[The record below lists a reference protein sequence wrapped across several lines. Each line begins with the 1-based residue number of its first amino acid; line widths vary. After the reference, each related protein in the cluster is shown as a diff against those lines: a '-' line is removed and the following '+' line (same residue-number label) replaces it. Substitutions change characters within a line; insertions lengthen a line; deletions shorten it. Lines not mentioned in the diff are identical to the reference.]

1 MNKPAAI
8 YARVSSDRQKENH
21 TIASQTAA
29 LIEYAQTHGYTVLP
43 EWVFQDEGYSGA
55 VLVRPG
61 LESLRDLAAEGQ
73 IAAALIYSPD
83 RLSRKYAYQ
92 VLLSEELSRCG
103 VELIF
108 LKAPAGTTPED
119 QLLVQFQGMIAE
131 YERAQIAERCRRG
144 KKHMAQHG
152 GVNVL
157 SGAPYGYRYVRK
169 SDTSAAFYE
178 VIEAEAKVVRMVF
191 EIYTQQGLSINAIAR
206 LLNER
211 QIATR
216 TGKGRW
222 ERSTVWGMLRNPAYR
237 GTACYGKTE
246 HRPRQRVTRPLR
258 QRKALPSRDVG
269 GHERPR
275 EEWIEVPVP
284 ALVSE
289 EVFALA
295 QEQLTKNLRHSPRRT
310 IEPTLLQ
317 GMLVCEQCGY
327 ALYRTS
333 THTSKQKLNYYR
345 CIGSDGY
352 RRLSGSICTNRPIR
366 QDYLDR
372 FVWNEII
379 RLLDNSELIQTEI
392 DRRQEAAR
400 NADPL
405 RKREDELRRE
415 QARVEKTCERLVTAY
430 QEGLVTL
437 AQLRQRMP
445 ALQKQTQ
452 AVESELQSL
461 KMAELDEAKYLQLAE
476 SLGGFR
482 TKLRARADSL
492 DIAVRQQ
499 IVRLVVKE
507 VLVGTDRITLRHS
520 IPIPQS
526 GPTSNGSPA
535 PPSGVTGSRPGP
547 GYLLRSG
554 SHYRPLRGT
563 HLRILPLAV
572 LHDSGVQ
579 PFLDQPEHSG
589 IGNAVLEELLQP
601 ASVEMIEKSA
611 DVCIQHK
618 AHLLPRDRDVQR
630 IQRLVL
636 ATSWPEA
643 IRETPKVLFV
653 DLIEDRSHGMLD
665 DLPAPQLPMAVAGH
679 RSSEYTLSWM
689 AALGKRRGEPGC
701 EDRLVYLPIRTH
713 TPSM

>member
-8 YARVSSDRQKENH
+8 YARVSSGRQKENH
-21 TIASQTAA
+21 TIASQTEA
-29 LIEYAQTHGYTVLP
+29 LKEFARTRSYTVPP

-55 VLVRPG
+55 ILARPG

-73 IAAALIYSPD
+73 IRAVLVYSPD

-92 VLLSEELSRCG
+92 ILLAEEFARCG

-108 LKAPAGTTPED
+108 LKSPAGATPED
-119 QLLVQFQGMIAE
+119 QLVVQFQGMIAE

-144 KKHMAQHG
+144 KRHKAQQG

-178 VIEAEAKVVRMVF
+178 VVEAEAKVVRMVF
-191 EIYTQQGLSINAIAR
+191 EIYSQQGLSINAMAR

-246 HRPRQRVTRPLR
+246 QRPRQRVTRPLR

-275 EEWIEVPVP
+275 ADWIEVPVP

-289 EVFALA
+289 ELFALA
-295 QEQLTKNLRHSPRRT
+295 QEQLQKNQRHSPRRT
-310 IEPTLLQ
+310 VEPTLLQ
-317 GMLVCEQCGY
+317 GMLVCEKCGY

-352 RRLSGSICTNRPIR
+352 RRLNGPVCTNRPIR
-366 QDYLDR
+366 QDCLDQ
-372 FVWNEII
+372 FVWSEII
-379 RLLDNSELIQTEI
+379 RLLEDPGLIQTEI
-392 DRRQEAAR
+392 DRRREAAQK
-400 NADPL
+400 ADPL
-405 RKREDELRRE
+405 RKREEELRRE
-415 QARVEKTCERLVTAY
+415 QARVEKSSERLVTAY
-430 QEGLVTL
+430 QEGLLTL
-437 AQLRQRMP
+437 PQLRQRMP
-445 ALQKQTQ
+445 LLQKQTQ

-461 KMAELDEAKYLQLAE
+461 KMAAVDEAKYLQLAE
-476 SLGGFR
+476 SLRGFR
-482 TKLRARADSL
+482 SKLRVRAEAL
-492 DIAVRQQ
+492 DIAV
-499 IVRLVVKE
+499 
-507 VLVGTDRITLRHS
+507 RHS

-526 GPTSNGSPA
+526 GPGSNGSKA
-535 PPSGVTGSRPGP
+535 PPSAVTGSRPNL

-554 SHYRPLRGT
+554 SRFTTARQRVPTLRIRSMVRGMAEKGGEGQSNGHSLRG
-563 HLRILPLAV
+563 RSGGGVRAPRRGRAV
-572 LHDSGVQ
+572 PERVWGTAGKVRTGTAPGEDAEDRVRTKRRTGSPGAEGRETGEFHVSGVC
-579 PFLDQPEHSG
+579 
-589 IGNAVLEELLQP
+589 A
-601 ASVEMIEKSA
+601 
-611 DVCIQHK
+611 
-618 AHLLPRDRDVQR
+618 
-630 IQRLVL
+630 
-636 ATSWPEA
+636 
-643 IRETPKVLFV
+643 
-653 DLIEDRSHGMLD
+653 
-665 DLPAPQLPMAVAGH
+665 
-679 RSSEYTLSWM
+679 
-689 AALGKRRGEPGC
+689 
-701 EDRLVYLPIRTH
+701 
-713 TPSM
+713 

>member
-29 LIEYAQTHGYTVLP
+29 LIEYAQTSGYTVPP

-55 VLVRPG
+55 ILVRPG
-61 LESLRDLAAEGQ
+61 LEALRDLAAEGQ

-92 VLLSEELSRCG
+92 VLLSEDLSRCG

-108 LKAPAGTTPED
+108 LKAPAGVTPED

-144 KKHMAQHG
+144 KKHMAQQG

-157 SGAPYGYRYVRK
+157 SGAPFGYRYIRK
-169 SDTSAAFYE
+169 SDTSAAYYE
-178 VIEAEAKVVRMVF
+178 VIEAEARIVRMVF

-237 GTACYGKTE
+237 GAACYGKTE
-246 HRPRQRVTRPLR
+246 LRPRQRVTRPLR

-275 EEWIEVPVP
+275 AEWIEVPVP

-289 EVFALA
+289 EMFALA
-295 QEQLTKNLRHSPRRT
+295 KEQLEKNKHHSPRRT

-327 ALYRTS
+327 ALYRAS
-333 THTSKQKLNYYR
+333 THTSKQKLGYYR
-345 CIGSDGY
+345 CLGSDGY
-352 RRLSGSICTNRPIR
+352 RRLRGPVCTNRPVR
-366 QDYLDR
+366 QDYLDQ
-372 FVWNEII
+372 FVWTEVV
-379 RLLDNSELIQTEI
+379 RLLEDPGLVQTEI
-392 DRRQEAAR
+392 DRRREVAR

-405 RKREDELRRE
+405 RKREDDLRRE
-415 QARVEKTCERLVTAY
+415 QVRVEKSSERLVTAY

-437 AQLRQRMP
+437 SQLRQRMP

-461 KMAELDEAKYLQLAE
+461 KMAAVDETKYLQLAE
-476 SLGGFR
+476 SLAGFR
-482 TKLRARADSL
+482 SKLRLRAEVL
-492 DIAVRQQ
+492 DMVVRQQ
-499 IVRLVVKE
+499 ILRLLVKE
-507 VLVGTDRITLRHS
+507 VLVGTDTITLRHS

-526 GPTSNGSPA
+526 GSGSNGSPI
-535 PPSGVTGSRPGP
+535 PSSGDGGRLPGP
-547 GYLLRSG
+547 SYLLRSG
-554 SHYRPLRGT
+554 SHHRSLRSPHLCLRPVPFLGYSR
-563 HLRILPLAV
+563 P
-572 LHDSGVQ
+572 Q
-579 PFLDQPEHSG
+579 PFAEEPQYPSVGNPMLYKLHRPFVAHVIEETPNVRVEHP
-589 IGNAVLEELLQP
+589 V
-601 ASVEMIEKSA
+601 
-611 DVCIQHK
+611 
-618 AHLLPRDRDVQR
+618 HLLSHDAHPER
-630 IQRLVL
+630 IQRLML
-636 ATSWPEA
+636 ASPRT
-643 IRETPKVLFV
+643 
-653 DLIEDRSHGMLD
+653 
-665 DLPAPQLPMAVAGH
+665 
-679 RSSEYTLSWM
+679 
-689 AALGKRRGEPGC
+689 EP
-701 EDRLVYLPIRTH
+701 V
-713 TPSM
+713 

>member
-29 LIEYAQTHGYTVLP
+29 LVDYAQTHGYGVPP

-55 VLVRPG
+55 ILVRPG
-61 LESLRDLAAEGQ
+61 LEALRDLAAEGQ
-73 IAAALIYSPD
+73 IAAALVYSPD

-92 VLLSEELSRCG
+92 VLLSEELARCG
-103 VELIF
+103 VELVF
-108 LKAPAGTTPED
+108 LKAPAGATPED

-144 KKHMAQHG
+144 KKHMAQQG

-169 SDTSAAFYE
+169 SDTAAAFYE
-178 VIEAEAKVVRMVF
+178 VVDAEAKVVRMVF
-191 EIYTQQGLSINAIAR
+191 EIYTQQRLSINAIAR

-222 ERSTVWGMLRNPAYR
+222 ERSTIWGMLRNPAYR

-246 HRPRQRVTRPLR
+246 QWPRQRVTRPLR

-275 EEWIEVPVP
+275 AEWIEVPVP

-289 EVFALA
+289 EMFALA
-295 QEQLTKNLRHSPRRT
+295 QEQLEKNKHHSPRRT

-317 GMLVCEQCGY
+317 GILVCEQCGY
-327 ALYRTS
+327 GLYRTS
-333 THTSKQKLNYYR
+333 THTSKHKLNYYR

-352 RRLSGSICTNRPIR
+352 RRLNGPLCTNRPIR
-366 QDYLDR
+366 QDYLDE
-372 FVWNEII
+372 FVWTEVI
-379 RLLDNSELIQTEI
+379 RLLDDPGLIQTEI
-392 DRRQEAAR
+392 DRRRDAAR
-400 NADPL
+400 KADPL
-405 RKREDELRRE
+405 CKREEELRRE
-415 QARVEKTCERLVTAY
+415 QVRVEKSSERLVTAY

-437 AQLRQRMP
+437 SQLRQRMP
-445 ALQKQTQ
+445 TLQKQTQ

-461 KMAELDEAKYLQLAE
+461 KMAAMDEAKYLQLAE

-482 TKLRARADSL
+482 TKLRSRADTL
-492 DIAVRQQ
+492 DIAARQQ
-499 IVRLVVKE
+499 ILRLVVKE
-507 VLVGTDRITLRHS
+507 VLVGIDTITLRHS

-526 GPTSNGSPA
+526 GPGPEGSPV
-535 PPSGVTGSRPGP
+535 PPTGVTGSRPNP

-554 SHYRPLRGT
+554 SQRTTLWGT
-563 HLRILPLAV
+563 L
-572 LHDSGVQ
+572 
-579 PFLDQPEHSG
+579 
-589 IGNAVLEELLQP
+589 
-601 ASVEMIEKSA
+601 
-611 DVCIQHK
+611 
-618 AHLLPRDRDVQR
+618 
-630 IQRLVL
+630 
-636 ATSWPEA
+636 
-643 IRETPKVLFV
+643 
-653 DLIEDRSHGMLD
+653 
-665 DLPAPQLPMAVAGH
+665 VAGYAH
-679 RSSEYTLSWM
+679 PILHHAGLQKAPDDAKETFVADPARNAGHQDIVIDPVEGHHDT
-689 AALGKRRGEPGC
+689 
-701 EDRLVYLPIRTH
+701 LPIISAF
-713 TPSM
+713 PNA

>member
-29 LIEYAQTHGYTVLP
+29 LIEYAQMHGYSVPP

-55 VLVRPG
+55 ILVRPG
-61 LESLRDLAAEGQ
+61 LEALRDLAAEGQ
-73 IAAALIYSPD
+73 IAAALIHSPD

-108 LKAPAGTTPED
+108 LKAPAGATPED

-144 KKHMAQHG
+144 KKHMAQQG

-178 VIEAEAKVVRMVF
+178 IVEAEAKVVQMVF
-191 EIYTQQGLSINAIAR
+191 EIYTQQRLSINAIAR

-246 HRPRQRVTRPLR
+246 QRPRQRVTRPLR
-258 QRKALPSRDVG
+258 QRKAVPSHDVG

-275 EEWIEVPVP
+275 AEWIEIPVP

-289 EVFALA
+289 EMFALA
-295 QEQLTKNLRHSPRRT
+295 QEQLERNKRHSPRRT

-327 ALYRTS
+327 GLYRTS
-333 THTSKQKLNYYR
+333 THTSKHKLNYYR

-352 RRLSGSICTNRPIR
+352 RRLNGPVCKNRPIR
-366 QDYLDR
+366 QDYLDQ
-372 FVWNEII
+372 FVWSEII
-379 RLLDNSELIQTEI
+379 RLLEDPGLIQTEI
-392 DRRQEAAR
+392 GRRREAAQK
-400 NADPL
+400 ADPL
-405 RKREDELRRE
+405 RKREEELRRE
-415 QARVEKTCERLVTAY
+415 QARVEKSSERLVTAY
-430 QEGLVTL
+430 QEGLLTL
-437 AQLRQRMP
+437 SQLRQRMP
-445 ALQKQTQ
+445 TLQKQTQ

-461 KMAELDEAKYLQLAE
+461 KMAAVDEARYLQLAE
-476 SLGGFR
+476 SLSGFR
-482 TKLRARADSL
+482 SKLRVRAEVL

-499 IVRLVVKE
+499 ILRLLVKE
-507 VLVGTDRITLRHS
+507 VLVGSDTITLRHS

-526 GPTSNGSPA
+526 GPGSKGSTGPTSD
-535 PPSGVTGSRPGP
+535 VTGSRPAP

-554 SHYRPLRGT
+554 SRLTAAGK
-563 HLRILPLAV
+563 HL
-572 LHDSGVQ
+572 
-579 PFLDQPEHSG
+579 
-589 IGNAVLEELLQP
+589 P
-601 ASVEMIEKSA
+601 AS
-611 DVCIQHK
+611 C
-618 AHLLPRDRDVQR
+618 
-630 IQRLVL
+630 
-636 ATSWPEA
+636 
-643 IRETPKVLFV
+643 F
-653 DLIEDRSHGMLD
+653 RSVG
-665 DLPAPQLPMAVAGH
+665 
-679 RSSEYTLSWM
+679 
-689 AALGKRRGEPGC
+689 
-701 EDRLVYLPIRTH
+701 
-713 TPSM
+713 

>member
-29 LIEYAQTHGYTVLP
+29 LIEYAQKNGYSVPP

-55 VLVRPG
+55 ILVRPG
-61 LESLRDLAAEGQ
+61 LEALRDLAAEGQ
-73 IAAALIYSPD
+73 IAAVLVYSPD

-108 LKAPAGTTPED
+108 LKAPAGATPED

-144 KKHMAQHG
+144 KKHMAQQG

-178 VIEAEAKVVRMVF
+178 VMEAEAKVVRMVF
-191 EIYTQQGLSINAIAR
+191 EIYTQQRLSINAIAR

-211 QIATR
+211 EIATR

-246 HRPRQRVTRPLR
+246 QRPRQRVTRPLR

-275 EEWIEVPVP
+275 AEWIEVPVP

-289 EVFALA
+289 EMFALA
-295 QEQLTKNLRHSPRRT
+295 QEQLAKNKHHSPRRT

-317 GMLVCEQCGY
+317 GILVCEQCGY
-327 ALYRTS
+327 GLYRAS
-333 THTSKQKLNYYR
+333 TQTSKQKLNYYR

-352 RRLSGSICTNRPIR
+352 RRLNGPVCTNRPIR
-366 QDYLDR
+366 QDYLDQ
-372 FVWNEII
+372 FVWSEII
-379 RLLDNSELIQTEI
+379 RLLEDPGLIQTEI
-392 DRRQEAAR
+392 DRRREAAKK
-400 NADPL
+400 ADPL
-405 RKREDELRRE
+405 RKREEELRRE
-415 QARVEKTCERLVTAY
+415 QARVEKSSERLVIAY

-437 AQLRQRMP
+437 PQLRQRMP
-445 ALQKQTQ
+445 MLQKQTQ
-452 AVESELQSL
+452 AIESELQSL
-461 KMAELDEAKYLQLAE
+461 KMAAMDEAKYLQLAE
-476 SLGGFR
+476 SLSGFR
-482 TKLRARADSL
+482 SKLRVRAEVL
-492 DIAVRQQ
+492 DIALRQQ
-499 IVRLVVKE
+499 ILRLLVKE
-507 VLVGTDRITLRHS
+507 VLVGNATITLRHS

-526 GPTSNGSPA
+526 GPGSNGSPG
-535 PPSGVTGSRPGP
+535 PSSGVTGSRPNL

-554 SHYRPLRGT
+554 SHFAVACQPV
-563 HLRILPLAV
+563 LPAFS
-572 LHDSGVQ
+572 SGVATPWSSTETQ
-579 PFLDQPEHSG
+579 
-589 IGNAVLEELLQP
+589 
-601 ASVEMIEKSA
+601 
-611 DVCIQHK
+611 C
-618 AHLLPRDRDVQR
+618 AHRKLR
-630 IQRLVL
+630 
-636 ATSWPEA
+636 
-643 IRETPKVLFV
+643 
-653 DLIEDRSHGMLD
+653 
-665 DLPAPQLPMAVAGH
+665 
-679 RSSEYTLSWM
+679 
-689 AALGKRRGEPGC
+689 
-701 EDRLVYLPIRTH
+701 
-713 TPSM
+713 